1 MLLRRITEHVKDQ
14 NWFVVGL
21 DFIIVV
27 VGVFFGIQ
35 IGNWNDDRL
44 DHIAYQKA
52 YTRMVVEV
60 RSNIATAER
69 VLELGSPIVENFQTA
84 IEDIRLCRTGPEAR
98 ARIDD
103 AINAL
108 IITMSPIFRDSAI
121 SQLTQSERL
130 LEQQSPER
138 MEQYAGYA
146 RTLNTTIAWGGKV
159 QDKMES
165 RSDDLHPFIDYG
177 ALLSPSDDT
186 RIGSDRSLILSADLN
201 EACLDHAFR
210 KMLYDWESGH
220 TYQLNLLRSF
230 IDVSETYLEDIGEET
245 ALPDTI
251 GQNNR
256 PGERE

>member
-1 MLLRRITEHVKDQ
+1 MILRRITKHVRDQ
-14 NWFVVGL
+14 NWTAVGI
-21 DFIIVV
+21 DFCIVV

-44 DHIAYQKA
+44 DRIAYQKA
-52 YTRMVVEV
+52 QTRMVVEV

-69 VLELGSPIVENFQTA
+69 GLEIGSPIIENFQAA
-84 IEDIRLCRTGPEAR
+84 IEDIRLCRTDPEAR
-98 ARIDD
+98 ARIED
-103 AINAL
+103 AINVL
-108 IITMSPIFRDSAI
+108 TVTISPVFRDSAI

-138 MEQYAGYA
+138 MERYAGYA
-146 RTLNTTIAWGGKV
+146 RTLNRTIAWSGKV

-201 EACLDHAFR
+201 EACMDHAFR

-230 IDVSETYLEDIGEET
+230 IDVSETYLEELG
-245 ALPDTI
+245 AP
-251 GQNNR
+251 
-256 PGERE
+256 